1 MQVPTYTTHS
11 DSDFIS
17 KNYKTL
23 LKVSSTEYAD
33 SKYMNEQ
40 DKEDLKEIHQLEKIA
55 SIREKEGVL
64 IDEQYLLEDDNFLFP
79 EEIRLKSI
87 KLFKEVQDPS
97 YILLKDTTYNDSKQS
112 DDDDQEE
119 YLQFDPEK
127 KVYTNV
133 QLDSDFITIIKESQS
148 KDINEF
154 EHVYIY
160 MRIPAY
166 EIEDITRG
174 LKQQITLKLSRQEVQ
189 KMKHLFSQYQTII
202 CYTDGSCL
210 GNPGRG
216 GAGAVFTGRN
226 RKETVDDRDSDQ
238 GLDDLLL
245 ENKEILLQ

>member
-97 YILLKDTTYNDSKQS
+97 YILLKDTTYNDSK
-112 DDDDQEE
+112 
-119 YLQFDPEK
+119 
-127 KVYTNV
+127 
-133 QLDSDFITIIKESQS
+133 
-148 KDINEF
+148 
-154 EHVYIY
+154 
-160 MRIPAY
+160 
-166 EIEDITRG
+166 
-174 LKQQITLKLSRQEVQ
+174 
-189 KMKHLFSQYQTII
+189 
-202 CYTDGSCL
+202 
-210 GNPGRG
+210 
-216 GAGAVFTGRN
+216 
-226 RKETVDDRDSDQ
+226 
-238 GLDDLLL
+238 
-245 ENKEILLQ
+245 